1 MPKIIGESLA
11 DHRTLTRKKL
21 FDALGQLLAEQ
32 PFDTITMS
40 QIATRA
46 KVGRTA
52 VYNHFEDKEVLLLAY
67 MSEATKEFANILAN
81 AVENEPNPI
90 EQLRLY
96 VHTHLEM
103 TSRYHLA
110 GRIHLRE
117 QVSRQN
123 SGHLHEH
130 ANVIGMMLLR
140 ILGDAMRQRLIPT
153 QDAHGLIRLIQACL
167 AGQHLPSSQPER
179 RTRITQ
185 IEAFILR
192 AVGSPASTISKI
204 PSPIRTGDNL
214 ESAEDRE
221 TSYMRCPVA
230 N

>member
-1 MPKIIGESLA
+1 MPKIIGGSLA
-11 DHRTLTRKKL
+11 DHRALTRKKL

-96 VHTHLEM
+96 VRTHLEM

-110 GRIHLRE
+110 GRIHLRD
-117 QVSRQN
+117 QVSSQN

-140 ILGDAMRQRLIPT
+140 ILGDAMRQGLIPR

-167 AGQHLPSSQPER
+167 VGQHLPSSQPER
-179 RTRITQ
+179 RTRIAQ

-192 AVGSPASTISKI
+192 AVGSPASAISKI
-204 PSPIRTGDNL
+204 PSPNTNGENL
-214 ESAEDRE
+214 ASAEERE